1 MNNIMGPGPWN
12 IFLLREDI
20 KNLPI
25 MEARNRYLQE
35 QLLFENYISALNTI
49 SALNVLSAAAGAGG
63 PLPSGSGGGDD
74 PGRETRLLTTEGGDN
89 IVAERG
95 FSPTEEYF
103 IIA

>member
-1 MNNIMGPGPWN
+1 MSNIMGPGPWN

-35 QLLFENYISALNTI
+35 QLLFENYVSALNTI
-49 SALNVLSAAAGAGG
+49 STLNVLTAAAGAGG
-63 PLPSGSGGGDD
+63 PLPSGSGGDD
-74 PGRETRLLTTEGGDN
+74 PGRVTRLLTTEGGDN
-89 IVAERG
+89 IIAERG
-95 FSPTEEYF
+95 VSPSEEYF